1 MSLNRASLYG
11 ESIFTSFRSINGRVF
26 QLNLHLKRFFE
37 GVNAYY
43 FKGRL
48 TYDQFVGHYLE
59 GQLLVNHYPNHYF
72 RLTFIADEAPGARGI
87 GLSAGKVL
95 VEHKEI
101 IYRKEQLKVKSMP
114 SPYTKYSWQ
123 TKAGSYFEAFKSRG
137 EAQSIGF
144 DEVLFFQTSGVI
156 TELSTS
162 RIVLQK
168 GAVFYTPNL
177 PQQFKSLGLAQFES
191 FCEKHNYALEY
202 TDIKLQDLKD
212 FEGAFGLNSVRL
224 IQPIIQIDQIDFEVN
239 REVLVSFL
247 KEVGPL

>member
-26 QLNLHLKRFFE
+26 QLDLHLKRFFE

-48 TYDQFVGHYLE
+48 TYDQFIGHYLE
-59 GQLLVNHYPNHYF
+59 GQILVDRYPNHYF
-72 RLTFIADEAPGARGI
+72 RLTFIADEAPRARGI

-101 IYRKEQLKVKSMP
+101 TYSEQQLKVKSMP

-123 TKAGSYFEAFKSRG
+123 TKAGSYFEAFKAKG
-137 EAQSIGF
+137 EAQTRGF
-144 DEVLFFQTSGVI
+144 NEVLFFHENKLL

-168 GAVFYTPNL
+168 GNVFYTPNL
-177 PQQFKSLGLAQFES
+177 SEQFNSLGLAQFKI
-191 FCEKHNYALEY
+191 FCEKHNFALEY

-224 IQPIIQIDQIDFEVN
+224 IQPIIQIDHIDFEVK
-239 REVLVSFL
+239 RKVLANFL